1 MSDFSVYSNIQKAIP
16 QPSAAPPISGTKSEG
31 PSFGN
36 ALKDAINQVNGLE
49 LDSQK
54 EMDKFATDDTDL
66 HSVMMALEKA
76 DVSFQ
81 LMMQVR
87 NKIVSAYQDIMKT
100 QV

>member
-1 MSDFSVYSNIQKAIP
+1 MNNISINNIQKAIS
-16 QPSAAPPISGTKSEG
+16 QPSSSPTSEKSAG
-31 PSFGN
+31 VSFGN
-36 ALKDAINQVNGLE
+36 ILENAIKQVNGLE
-49 LDSQK
+49 TNSQV
-54 EMDKFATDDTDL
+54 EVDKFLSDDTDL
-66 HSVMMALEKA
+66 HSVMLALEKA

>member
-1 MSDFSVYSNIQKAIP
+1 MSDFSIYSNIQKAVP
-16 QPSAAPPISGTKSEG
+16 QPSGAPASGVKPAGS
-31 PSFGN
+31 SFGS
-36 ALKDAINQVNGLE
+36 ALEDAIKQVNGLE
-49 LDSQK
+49 INSQN
-54 EMDKFATDDTDL
+54 EMDKFLTEDTDL

-87 NKIVSAYQDIMKT
+87 NKIVSAYQEIMKT

>member
-1 MSDFSVYSNIQKAIP
+1 MSDFSIYSNIQKAIP
-16 QPSAAPPISGTKSEG
+16 QPSAAPAAGGKSEG
-31 PSFGN
+31 SSFGN
-36 ALKDAINQVNGLE
+36 ALQDAIKQVNGLE
-49 LDSQK
+49 IDSQNQV
-54 EMDKFATDDTDL
+54 DKFLTGDTDL

-87 NKIVSAYQDIMKT
+87 NKIVSAYQEIMKT

>member
-1 MSDFSVYSNIQKAIP
+1 MSDFSIYSNIQKAIP
-16 QPSAAPPISGTKSEG
+16 QQPAATPASTKPAGS
-31 PSFGN
+31 SFGN
-36 ALKDAINQVNGLE
+36 ALQDAIQQVNGLE
-49 LDSQK
+49 LNSRK
-54 EMDKFATDDTDL
+54 EVDQFLTGDTDL

-87 NKIVSAYQDIMKT
+87 NKIVSAYQEIMKT

>member
-1 MSDFSVYSNIQKAIP
+1 MSDFSIYSNIQKATA
-16 QPSAAPPISGTKSEG
+16 QPSLAPAAGGKAEG
-31 PSFGN
+31 SSFGDT
-36 ALKDAINQVNGLE
+36 LKDAINQVNGLE
-49 LDSQK
+49 LDSRK
-54 EMDKFATDDTDL
+54 EVDKFLTGDTDL

-87 NKIVSAYQDIMKT
+87 NKIVSAYQEIMKT